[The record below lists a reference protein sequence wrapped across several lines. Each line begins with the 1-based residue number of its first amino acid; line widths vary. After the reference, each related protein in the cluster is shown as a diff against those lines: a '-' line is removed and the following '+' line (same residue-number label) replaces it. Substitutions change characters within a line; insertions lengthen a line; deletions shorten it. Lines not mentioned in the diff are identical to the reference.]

1 MKGLVGFI
9 KTSIVGGLFVLMP
22 IMLFYLIFSEIMEVG
37 VVLATPI
44 ADLFPAGTFDNTKA
58 TWVLAILLI
67 VGTAFVLGLIM
78 RFGPGRRL
86 GCWLEEA
93 VLMPLPG
100 YRAIKDLTRSFG
112 SAQAQKFQPALV
124 ASGNRQRDLGYLI
137 EDHGTGFATV
147 LLPLAP
153 TPLVGSLRVVPI
165 SQIELLDIGLADWT
179 AVISYWG
186 TGLTKV
192 SKVKGSEN

>member
-1 MKGLVGFI
+1 MKGLVGFV
-9 KTSIVGGLFVLMP
+9 KTSIIGGLFVLIP

-37 VVLATPI
+37 VALATPI
-44 ADLFPAGTFDNTKA
+44 ADLFPAGTFEDTKA
-58 TWVLAILLI
+58 TWLLAILLI
-67 VGTAFVLGLIM
+67 LGTSFVLGLMM

-86 GCWLEEA
+86 GSWLEETI
-93 VLMPLPG
+93 LMPLPG
-100 YRAIKDLTRSFG
+100 YRAIKDLTHSFT
-112 SAQAQKFQPALV
+112 SDETQKFQPALIL
-124 ASGNRQRDLGYLI
+124 SGDGQRELGYLI

-165 SQIELLDIGLADWT
+165 SQIERLDIGLADWT

-192 SKVKGSEN
+192 SRVESPKS